1 MGRERE
7 KKEEERKKKKK
18 TLVLLIVALYENF
31 QSAIRPRLE
40 LIRDNNNNQHD

>member
-1 MGRERE
+1 MGRKRE

-31 QSAIRPRLE
+31 QSAIRPSLE
-40 LIRDNNNNQHD
+40 LSGDNDNQHD